1 MFNNLRCHSKWVHF
15 QIRNTHIRAFS
26 YWSHLPPSPP
36 PRSSMD
42 EFIGNE
48 GGGGIIVVKPYR
60 DSQSGVVPKG
70 LVINYGE
77 ERATKWENLGSETF
91 CIPPQDRV
99 KLFARCPVFKSG
111 NFLRPPFNMAKTS
124 SYRVKALPQ
133 NILCPPPPFSMAKT
147 FSSPPLVR
155 RGNTSHA
162 PPPLPFC
169 SPLPVISDQSL
180 MLCYTLPGLK
190 KILFTFYHILLL

>member
-1 MFNNLRCHSKWVHF
+1 MSFKMGPFSDTQH
-15 QIRNTHIRAFS
+15 THPGIFILES
-26 YWSHLPPSPP
+26 PPPVPPP

-42 EFIGNE
+42 DFIGNE
-48 GGGGIIVVKPYR
+48 GGGGIIVVTSYR

-91 CIPPQDRV
+91 CIPPSRQG
-99 KLFARCPVFKSG
+99 KTFFARPPFKSG

-124 SYRVKALPQ
+124 SCRVKALPQ

-147 FSSPPLVR
+147 FSPPLVR
-155 RGNTSHA
+155 RGKTSHA
-162 PPPLPFC
+162 PPP
-169 SPLPVISDQSL
+169 SPVL
-180 MLCYTLPGLK
+180 
-190 KILFTFYHILLL
+190 